1 MRIEG
6 LTSQPKVSQTQQRHA
21 AVRTKKGSEQ
31 SSDVAGISQ
40 SAQNVSELGAQAKAA
55 PTGNEVRIQ
64 EVRARVQS
72 GYYNSRQVREEIADS
87 LLSSGGMQEV
97 VSDIAETQVAKQQL
111 AQVPDTRAERVD
123 EARERV
129 DSGFY
134 DRPQIRQD
142 TADRILDEMA

>member
-6 LTSQPKVSQTQQRHA
+6 LSQQPKVSQTQQRHT

-31 SSDVAGISQ
+31 SSDVVEISK
-40 SAQNVSELGAQAKAA
+40 SAQDVSELGAQAQAA
-55 PTGNEVRIQ
+55 PTGNEARIQ

-72 GYYNSRQVREEIADS
+72 GYYDSRQVREEIASS
-87 LLSSGGMQEV
+87 LLSSGGMEEV
-97 VSDIAETQVAKQQL
+97 VSDIAQTQVVKQQL
-111 AQVPDTRAERVD
+111 AEVPDTRIERVD
-123 EARERV
+123 EARQRV

-134 DRPQIRQD
+134 DTPQVQRD

>member
-1 MRIEG
+1 MRMNRIALP
-6 LTSQPKVSQTQQRHA
+6 LTVLVA
-21 AVRTKKGSEQ
+21 LVA
-31 SSDVAGISQ
+31 SSALSTTSAPADV
-40 SAQNVSELGAQAKAA
+40 
-55 PTGNEVRIQ
+55 PTRIH
-64 EVRARVQS
+64 VQ
-72 GYYNSRQVREEIADS
+72 GS

-111 AQVPDTRAERVD
+111 ANVPDTRAERVD

>member
-6 LTSQPKVSQTQQRHA
+6 LTSQPKVSETQQRHA
-21 AVRTKKGSEQ
+21 AVRTKKGREQ
-31 SSDVAGISQ
+31 SADVVEISQ
-40 SAQNVSELGAQAKAA
+40 SAQDVSELGAQAKTA

-64 EVRARVQS
+64 EVRARVQA
-72 GYYNSRQVREEIADS
+72 GYYDSRQVREEIADS
-87 LLSSGGMQEV
+87 LLSSNGMQEV

-111 AQVPDTRAERVD
+111 ANVPDTRAERVD
-123 EARERV
+123 EARQRV